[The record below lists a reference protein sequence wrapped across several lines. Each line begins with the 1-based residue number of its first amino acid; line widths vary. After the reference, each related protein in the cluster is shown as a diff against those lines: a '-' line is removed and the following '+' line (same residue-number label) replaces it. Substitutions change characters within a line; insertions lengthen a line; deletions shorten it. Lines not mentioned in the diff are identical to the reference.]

1 MRGRHTIPLVLEAFD
16 AVEAGNVNG
25 VVELLGGIA
34 AHLRELT
41 LLLPRMYEKNSPSV
55 FYNRIRPF
63 LAGTTGADLPDG
75 VFYEDGKGGGEFFKL
90 KGPTA
95 AQSSLFH
102 LLDEALGVRHESTG
116 DFLQV
121 SNGPDRGRLHALS
134 LNRRCETTCQR
145 HIDDSSL
152 S

>member
-1 MRGRHTIPLVLEAFD
+1 M
-16 AVEAGNVNG
+16 
-25 VVELLGGIA
+25 
-34 AHLRELT
+34 T

-63 LAGTTGADLPDG
+63 LSGTTSADLPDG
-75 VFYEDGKGGGEFFKL
+75 VFYEDGEGGGELVKL

-102 LLDEALGVRHESTG
+102 LLDEALGVRHGSTG

-121 SNGPDRGRLHALS
+121 SSHPSKDKHSLI
-134 LNRRCETTCQR
+134 LNRRCEATCQL
-145 HIDDSSL
+145 HIDDSSH

>member
-1 MRGRHTIPLVLEAFD
+1 MRGRHIIPLVLGAFD
-16 AVEAGNVNG
+16 AVEAGNAND
-25 VVELLGGIA
+25 VVEFLSGIA
-34 AHLRELT
+34 AHLGDLT

-75 VFYEDGKGGGEFFKL
+75 VFYEDGKGGGEWVKL

-116 DFLQV
+116 KFLQV
-121 SNGPDRGRLHALS
+121 SNSPGLYQTL
-134 LNRRCETTCQR
+134 
-145 HIDDSSL
+145 IDL
-152 S
+152 